1 MIKILD
7 KRFLGVVVN
16 IAVSI
21 FSLYLVAFLLNKELS
36 FTILVVVIGFRIL
49 ASFLLFDDY
58 KLSWSKA
65 STKTGLMKIV
75 LALIAFAIY
84 TPILYYFYSVPF
96 NLLFIDLVFY
106 TFMVNILVYVYKYFY
121 SIKGNKKTKSLVI
134 YGAGKAGLQLQREFL
149 SSEYKLICFIDDD
162 EILHHRS
169 IDGISIF
176 SREKYS
182 LNYKNRFDLM
192 IIAMPSASQE
202 QIKSIYESMQ
212 DKFEKIKILPSM
224 QNILKKEL
232 FVKQLKDIGVEDLLA
247 RYPKD
252 LDKNAIQNF
261 IKDKIVLITGAGG
274 SIGSEISR
282 QCKAYGAKQ
291 LILVDHSE
299 FNLYSI
305 LEELQDENIIPIMQS
320 IKDINILESTF
331 SKYRPQ
337 IVIHAAA
344 YKHVPLVEHNIL
356 EGITNNIIGTKN
368 TIDLSIKYKVEK
380 FVLIST
386 DKAVRPTNVMGT
398 TKRVCELY
406 AQNVDSKNTE
416 IVAVRFGNVLG
427 SSGSVI
433 PKFKAQIE
441 AGKNITVTHPE
452 ITRYFMLIPE
462 ACELVLQAASIGKGG
477 EIFILDMGEPIK
489 IVDLAK
495 KMIEL
500 SGRNEISIEFCGLR
514 CGEKLY
520 EELLIDDSDKKTQY
534 ESITVASPTFFD
546 IEELNK
552 KIEELLVCED
562 KISKLKEIVPE
573 FDPNNSI
580 TFNLYFAN
588 LKYNVR

>member
-1 MIKILD
+1 MSYIGD
-7 KRFLGVVVN
+7 KRFLGVVIN
-16 IAVSI
+16 IIVST
-21 FSLYLVAFLLNKELS
+21 FSLYLVAFLINKNISLIVLS
-36 FTILVVVIGFRIL
+36 TIIIIRIL
-49 ASFLLFDDY
+49 FSFLLFDDY

-65 STKTGLMKIV
+65 STKTGLMKII
-75 LALIAFAIY
+75 LALISFMIY
-84 TPILYYFYSVPF
+84 MPILYYFYAVSF
-96 NLLFIDLVFY
+96 NLLFIDLIFY
-106 TFMVNILVYVYKYFY
+106 TFIINILVYVYKYY
-121 SIKGNKKTKSLVI
+121 HSIGKNKKTKNLVI

-169 IDGISIF
+169 IDGISIY
-176 SREKYS
+176 SKEKYCS
-182 LNYKNRFDLM
+182 LFENQKFDLM

-202 QIKSIYESMQ
+202 QIKIIYEFMQ

-224 QNILKKEL
+224 NNILKKEE
-232 FVKQLKDIGVEDLLA
+232 FTKQLKDIGVEDLLA

-252 LDKNAIQNF
+252 LDKKQIENF

-282 QCKAYGAKQ
+282 QCKTYGAKQ
-291 LILVDHSE
+291 LILLDHSE

-305 LEELQDENIIPIMQS
+305 LEELKAENVVPIMQS
-320 IKDINILESTF
+320 VRDITVLENTF
-331 SKYRPQ
+331 EKYKPQ

-344 YKHVPLVEHNIL
+344 YKHVPLVEYNIL

-368 TIDLSIKYKVEK
+368 CIDLSIKYGAQK

-386 DKAVRPTNVMGT
+386 DKAVRPTNIMGT
-398 TKRVCELY
+398 TKRICELY
-406 AQNVDSKNTE
+406 AQNVESKNTE

-433 PKFKAQIE
+433 PKFKSQIE
-441 AGKNITVTHPE
+441 QGKNITVTHPE

-462 ACELVLQAASIGKGG
+462 ACELVLQAASIGKGR

-500 SGRNEISIEFCGLR
+500 SGRSDINIEFCGLR
-514 CGEKLY
+514 LGEKLY
-520 EELLIDDSDKKTQY
+520 EELLINDSDQKTKY
-534 ESITVASPTFFD
+534 ESITVANSTKFD
-546 IEELNK
+546 INELNK
-552 KIEELLVCED
+552 KIEELLICED
-562 KISKLKEIVPE
+562 KVAKLKEIVPE
-573 FDPNNSI
+573 FEHRLNN
-580 TFNLYFAN
+580 
-588 LKYNVR
+588 

>member
-1 MIKILD
+1 MNYLRD
-7 KRFLGVVVN
+7 KRFLGILVTIV
-16 IAVSI
+16 IST
-21 FSLYLVAFLLNKELS
+21 FSLYLVAFLINKNISLIALS
-36 FTILVVVIGFRIL
+36 TIIITRIL
-49 ASFLLFDDY
+49 FSFLLFDDY

-65 STKTGLMKIV
+65 STKTGLMKII
-75 LALIAFAIY
+75 LALISFMIY
-84 TPILYYFYSVPF
+84 MPILYYFYAVSF
-96 NLLFIDLVFY
+96 NLLFIDLIFY
-106 TFMVNILVYVYKYFY
+106 TFIINILVYVYKYY
-121 SIKGNKKTKSLVI
+121 HSIGKNKKTKNLVI

-169 IDGISIF
+169 IDGISIY
-176 SREKYS
+176 SKEKYCS
-182 LNYKNRFDLM
+182 LFENQKFDLM

-202 QIKSIYESMQ
+202 QIKIIYEFMQ

-224 QNILKKEL
+224 NNILKKEE
-232 FVKQLKDIGVEDLLA
+232 FTKQLKDIGVEDLLA

-252 LDKNAIQNF
+252 LDKKQIENF

-282 QCKAYGAKQ
+282 QCKTYGAKQ
-291 LILVDHSE
+291 LILLDHSE

-305 LEELQDENIIPIMQS
+305 LEELKGENVVPIMQS
-320 IKDINILESTF
+320 VRDIKALESTF
-331 SKYRPQ
+331 EKYEPQ

-344 YKHVPLVEHNIL
+344 YKHVPLVEYNIL

-368 TIDLSIKYKVEK
+368 CIDLSIKYGAQK

-386 DKAVRPTNVMGT
+386 DKAVRPTNIMGT
-398 TKRVCELY
+398 TKRICELY
-406 AQNVDSKNTE
+406 AQNVESKNTE

-433 PKFKAQIE
+433 PKFKSQIE
-441 AGKNITVTHPE
+441 QGKNITVTHPE

-500 SGRNEISIEFCGLR
+500 SGRSDINIEFCGLR
-514 CGEKLY
+514 LGEKLY
-520 EELLIDDSDKKTQY
+520 EELLINDSDQKTKY
-534 ESITVASPTFFD
+534 ESITVANSTKFD
-546 IEELNK
+546 IKELNK
-552 KIEELLVCED
+552 KIEELLICED
-562 KISKLKEIVPE
+562 KVAKLKEIVPE
-573 FDPNNSI
+573 FEHRLNN
-580 TFNLYFAN
+580 
-588 LKYNVR
+588 

>member
-1 MIKILD
+1 MNYVGD
-7 KRFLGVVVN
+7 KRFLGIIVN
-16 IAVSI
+16 IIVSI
-21 FSLYLVAFLLNKELS
+21 FTFYLVTFLIQKEFSLLALI
-36 FTILVVVIGFRIL
+36 TIIITRIMF
-49 ASFLLFDDY
+49 SFLLFDDY

-65 STKTGLMKIV
+65 STKTGLMKII
-75 LALIAFAIY
+75 LALISFMIY
-84 TPILYYFYSVPF
+84 MPILYYFYAVSF
-96 NLLFIDLVFY
+96 NLLFIDLIFY
-106 TFMVNILVYVYKYFY
+106 TFIINILVYVYKYY
-121 SIKGNKKTKSLVI
+121 HSVGKNKKTKSLVI

-149 SSEYKLICFIDDD
+149 SSEYKLVCFIDDD

-169 IDGISIF
+169 IDGISIY
-176 SREKYS
+176 SKEKYCS
-182 LNYKNRFDLM
+182 LFENQKFDLM

-202 QIKSIYESMQ
+202 QIKIIYEFMQ

-224 QNILKKEL
+224 NNILKKEE
-232 FVKQLKDIGVEDLLA
+232 FTKQLKDIGVEDLLA

-252 LDKNAIQNF
+252 LDKKQIENF

-282 QCKAYGAKQ
+282 QCKTYGAKQ
-291 LILVDHSE
+291 LILLDHSE

-305 LEELQDENIIPIMQS
+305 LEELKAENVVPIMQS
-320 IKDINILESTF
+320 VRDITVLENTF
-331 SKYRPQ
+331 EKYKPQ

-344 YKHVPLVEHNIL
+344 YKHVPLVEYNIL

-368 TIDLSIKYKVEK
+368 CIDLSIKYGAQK

-386 DKAVRPTNVMGT
+386 DKAVRPTNIMGT
-398 TKRVCELY
+398 TKRICELY
-406 AQNVDSKNTE
+406 AQNVESKNTE

-433 PKFKAQIE
+433 PKFKSQIE
-441 AGKNITVTHPE
+441 QGKNITVTHPE

-462 ACELVLQAASIGKGG
+462 ACELVLQAASIANGG

-500 SGRNEISIEFCGLR
+500 SGRSDISIEFCGLR

-520 EELLIDDSDKKTQY
+520 EELLISDSDQKTKY
-534 ESITVASPTFFD
+534 ESITVANSTKFD
-546 IEELNK
+546 INELNK
-552 KIEELLVCED
+552 KIEELLICED
-562 KISKLKEIVPE
+562 KVAKLKEIVPE
-573 FDPNNSI
+573 FEHRLNN
-580 TFNLYFAN
+580 
-588 LKYNVR
+588 

>member
-7 KRFLGVVVN
+7 KRFLGVIVN
-16 IAVSI
+16 IVVSI
-21 FSLYLVAFLLNKELS
+21 FSLYLVAFLLNIELS

-75 LALIAFAIY
+75 LSAIAFLVYA
-84 TPILYYFYSVPF
+84 PILYYFYSVLLNF
-96 NLLFIDLVFY
+96 LFIDLVFY
-106 TFMVNILVYVYKYFY
+106 AFLINILVYVYKYFY
-121 SIKGNKKTKSLVI
+121 SMKGDKKTKTFVI

-149 SSEYKLICFIDDD
+149 NSEYKLICFIDDD
-162 EILHHRS
+162 EILYHRS

-176 SREKYS
+176 SKEKYCS
-182 LNYKNRFDLM
+182 LYSNKNFDMM
-192 IIAMPSASQE
+192 IIAMPSASKE
-202 QIKSIYESMQ
+202 QINKIYNSMQ
-212 DKFEKIKILPSM
+212 DKFGTIKILPSM
-224 QNILKKEL
+224 SNILRDQD
-232 FVKQLKDIGVEDLLA
+232 FSKQLKDITVEDLLA
-247 RYPKD
+247 RHPKD
-252 LDKNAIQNF
+252 LDKRQIESF
-261 IKDKIVLITGAGG
+261 IKDKVVLITGAGG

-282 QCKAYGAKQ
+282 KCASFGAKQ
-291 LILVDHSE
+291 LILLDHSE

-305 LEELQDENIIPIMQS
+305 TEELKDFNIVSVMQTVRK
-320 IKDINILESTF
+320 IEFIEETF
-331 SKYRPQ
+331 KKYQPQ

-356 EGITNNIIGTKN
+356 EGISNNIIGTKN
-368 TIDLSIKYKVEK
+368 CIDVSIKYGVEK

-500 SGRNEISIEFCGLR
+500 SGRSEIGIEFCGLR
-514 CGEKLY
+514 PGEKLY

-534 ESITVASPTFFD
+534 ESITVASPTIFD
-546 IEELNK
+546 INDLNK

-573 FDPNNSI
+573 FDHKLN
-580 TFNLYFAN
+580 
-588 LKYNVR
+588 

>member
-1 MIKILD
+1 MNYLRD
-7 KRFLGVVVN
+7 KRFLGILVTIV
-16 IAVSI
+16 IST
-21 FSLYLVAFLLNKELS
+21 FSLYLVAFLINKNISLIALS
-36 FTILVVVIGFRIL
+36 TIIITRIL
-49 ASFLLFDDY
+49 FSFLLFDDY

-65 STKTGLMKIV
+65 STKTGLMKII
-75 LALIAFAIY
+75 LALISFMIY
-84 TPILYYFYSVPF
+84 MPILYYFYAVSF
-96 NLLFIDLVFY
+96 NLLFIDLIFY
-106 TFMVNILVYVYKYFY
+106 TFIINILVYVYKYY
-121 SIKGNKKTKSLVI
+121 HSVGKNKKTKNLVI

-149 SSEYKLICFIDDD
+149 SSEYKLVCFIDDD

-169 IDGISIF
+169 IDGISIY
-176 SREKYS
+176 SKEKYCS
-182 LNYKNRFDLM
+182 LFENQKFDLM

-202 QIKSIYESMQ
+202 QIKIIYEFMQ

-224 QNILKKEL
+224 NNILKKEE
-232 FVKQLKDIGVEDLLA
+232 FTKQLKDIGVEDLLA

-252 LDKNAIQNF
+252 LDKKQIENF

-282 QCKAYGAKQ
+282 QCKTYGAKQ
-291 LILVDHSE
+291 LILLDHSE

-305 LEELQDENIIPIMQS
+305 LEELKGENVVPIMQS
-320 IKDINILESTF
+320 VRDIKALDSTF
-331 SKYRPQ
+331 EKYKPQ

-344 YKHVPLVEHNIL
+344 YKHVPLVEYNIL

-368 TIDLSIKYKVEK
+368 CIDLSIKYGAQK

-386 DKAVRPTNVMGT
+386 DKAVRPTNIMGT
-398 TKRVCELY
+398 TKRICELY
-406 AQNVDSKNTE
+406 AQNVESKNTE

-433 PKFKAQIE
+433 PKFKSQIE
-441 AGKNITVTHPE
+441 QGKNITVTHPE

-462 ACELVLQAASIGKGG
+462 ACELVLQAASIANGG

-500 SGRNEISIEFCGLR
+500 SGRSDINIEFCGLR

-520 EELLIDDSDKKTQY
+520 EELLISDSDQKTKY
-534 ESITVASPTFFD
+534 ESITVANSTKFD
-546 IEELNK
+546 IKELNK
-552 KIEELLVCED
+552 KIEELLICED
-562 KISKLKEIVPE
+562 KVAKLKEIVPE
-573 FDPNNSI
+573 FEHRLNN
-580 TFNLYFAN
+580 
-588 LKYNVR
+588 

>member
-1 MIKILD
+1 MSYIGD
-7 KRFLGVVVN
+7 KRFLGIIVN
-16 IAVSI
+16 IVVSI
-21 FSLYLVAFLLNKELS
+21 FTFCLVTFLIYKEFSLLALS
-36 FTILVVVIGFRIL
+36 TIIITRIL
-49 ASFLLFDDY
+49 FSFLLFDDY

-65 STKTGLMKIV
+65 STKTGLMKII
-75 LALIAFAIY
+75 LALISFMIY
-84 TPILYYFYSVPF
+84 MPILYYFYHISF
-96 NLLFIDLVFY
+96 NLLFIDLIFY
-106 TFMVNILVYVYKYFY
+106 TFIINILVYVYKYY
-121 SIKGNKKTKSLVI
+121 HSVGKNKKTKNLVI

-149 SSEYKLICFIDDD
+149 SSEYKLVCFIDDA

-169 IDGISIF
+169 IDGISIY
-176 SREKYS
+176 SKEKYCS
-182 LNYKNRFDLM
+182 LFENQKFDLM
-192 IIAMPSASQE
+192 IIAMPSVSKE
-202 QIKSIYESMQ
+202 QIKIIYEFMQ

-224 QNILKKEL
+224 QNILKKEE
-232 FVKQLKDIGVEDLLA
+232 FTKQLKDIGVEDLLA

-252 LDKNAIQNF
+252 LDKKQIENF

-291 LILVDHSE
+291 LILLDHSE

-305 LEELQDENIIPIMQS
+305 LEELRGENVVPIMQS
-320 IKDINILESTF
+320 VRDIKALESSF
-331 SKYRPQ
+331 EKYKPQ

-344 YKHVPLVEHNIL
+344 YKHVPLVEYNIL

-368 TIDLSIKYKVEK
+368 CIDLSIKYGAQK

-386 DKAVRPTNVMGT
+386 DKAVRPTNIMGT
-398 TKRVCELY
+398 TKRICELY
-406 AQNVDSKNTE
+406 AQNVESKNTE

-433 PKFKAQIE
+433 PKFKSQIE
-441 AGKNITVTHPE
+441 QGKNITVTHPE

-500 SGRNEISIEFCGLR
+500 SGRSDINIEFCGLR

-520 EELLIDDSDKKTQY
+520 EELLINDSDQKTKY
-534 ESITVASPTFFD
+534 ESITVANSTKFD
-546 IEELNK
+546 INELNK
-552 KIEELLVCED
+552 KIEELLICED
-562 KISKLKEIVPE
+562 KVAKLKEIVPE
-573 FDPNNSI
+573 FEHKLNN
-580 TFNLYFAN
+580 
-588 LKYNVR
+588 

>member
-1 MIKILD
+1 MIKD

-75 LALIAFAIY
+75 LALLAFAIY

-96 NLLFIDLVFY
+96 NLLFIDVVFY
-106 TFMVNILVYVYKYFY
+106 TFMINILVYVYKYFY

-320 IKDINILESTF
+320 VKDIDILESTF

-500 SGRNEISIEFCGLR
+500 SGRSEIGIEFCGLR
-514 CGEKLY
+514 PGEKLY

-573 FDPNNSI
+573 FDHRLN
-580 TFNLYFAN
+580 
-588 LKYNVR
+588 

>member
-1 MIKILD
+1 MNYLRD
-7 KRFLGVVVN
+7 KRFLGILVTIV
-16 IAVSI
+16 IST
-21 FSLYLVAFLLNKELS
+21 FSLYLVAFLINKNISLIALS
-36 FTILVVVIGFRIL
+36 TIIITRTIF
-49 ASFLLFDDY
+49 SFLLFDDY

-65 STKTGLMKIV
+65 STKTGLMKII
-75 LALIAFAIY
+75 LALISFLVY
-84 TPILYYFYSVPF
+84 MPILYYTIKTSF
-96 NLLFIDLVFY
+96 NLLFIDLIFY
-106 TFMVNILVYVYKYFY
+106 TFIINILVYVYKYY
-121 SIKGNKKTKSLVI
+121 HSIGKNKKTKNLVI

-149 SSEYKLICFIDDD
+149 SSEYKLVCFIDDD

-169 IDGISIF
+169 IDGISIY
-176 SREKYS
+176 SKEKYCS
-182 LNYKNRFDLM
+182 LFENQKFDLM

-202 QIKSIYESMQ
+202 QIKIIYEFMQ

-224 QNILKKEL
+224 NNILKKEE
-232 FVKQLKDIGVEDLLA
+232 FTKQLKDIGVEDLLA

-252 LDKNAIQNF
+252 LDKKQIENF
-261 IKDKIVLITGAGG
+261 IKDKIALITGAGG

-291 LILVDHSE
+291 LILLDHSE

-305 LEELQDENIIPIMQS
+305 LEELKGENVVPIMQS
-320 IKDINILESTF
+320 VRDIKALESTF
-331 SKYRPQ
+331 EKYKPQ

-344 YKHVPLVEHNIL
+344 YKHVPLVEYNIL

-368 TIDLSIKYKVEK
+368 CIDLSIKYGAQK

-386 DKAVRPTNVMGT
+386 DKAVRPTNIMGT
-398 TKRVCELY
+398 TKRICELY
-406 AQNVDSKNTE
+406 AQNVESKNTE

-433 PKFKAQIE
+433 PKFKSQIE
-441 AGKNITVTHPE
+441 QGKNITVTHPE

-462 ACELVLQAASIGKGG
+462 ACELVLQAASIANGG

-500 SGRNEISIEFCGLR
+500 SGRSDINIEFCGLR

-520 EELLIDDSDKKTQY
+520 EELLINDSDQKTRY
-534 ESITVASPTFFD
+534 ESITVANSTKFD
-546 IEELNK
+546 INELNK
-552 KIEELLVCED
+552 KIEELLICED
-562 KISKLKEIVPE
+562 KVAKLKEIVPE
-573 FDPNNSI
+573 FKHKLNN
-580 TFNLYFAN
+580 
-588 LKYNVR
+588 

>member
-1 MIKILD
+1 MLKD
-7 KRFLGVVVN
+7 KRFLGIIVN
-16 IAVSI
+16 IIISI
-21 FSLYLVAFLLNKELS
+21 FTFYLVTFLIQKESSLLALS
-36 FTILVVVIGFRIL
+36 IIIITRIL
-49 ASFLLFDDY
+49 FSFLLFDDY

-65 STKTGLMKIV
+65 STKTGLMKII
-75 LALIAFAIY
+75 LALISFMIY
-84 TPILYYFYSVPF
+84 MPILYYFYAVSF
-96 NLLFIDLVFY
+96 NLLFIDLIFY
-106 TFMVNILVYVYKYFY
+106 TFIINILVYVYKYY
-121 SIKGNKKTKSLVI
+121 HSVGKNKKTKNLVI

-169 IDGISIF
+169 IDGISIY
-176 SREKYS
+176 SKEKYCS
-182 LNYKNRFDLM
+182 LFENQKFDLM

-202 QIKSIYESMQ
+202 QIKIIYEFMQ

-224 QNILKKEL
+224 NNILKKEE
-232 FVKQLKDIGVEDLLA
+232 FTKQLKDIGVEDLLA

-252 LDKNAIQNF
+252 LDKKQIENF

-291 LILVDHSE
+291 LILLDHSE

-305 LEELQDENIIPIMQS
+305 LEELKGENVVPIMQS
-320 IKDINILESTF
+320 VRDIKALESYF
-331 SKYRPQ
+331 EKYKPQ

-344 YKHVPLVEHNIL
+344 YKHVPLVEYNIL

-368 TIDLSIKYKVEK
+368 CIDLSIKYGAQK

-386 DKAVRPTNVMGT
+386 DKAVRPTNIMGT
-398 TKRVCELY
+398 TKRICELY
-406 AQNVDSKNTE
+406 AQNVESKNTE

-433 PKFKAQIE
+433 PKFKSQIE
-441 AGKNITVTHPE
+441 QGKNITVTHPE

-500 SGRNEISIEFCGLR
+500 SGRSDINIEFCGLR
-514 CGEKLY
+514 LGEKLY
-520 EELLIDDSDKKTQY
+520 EELLINDSDQKTKY
-534 ESITVASPTFFD
+534 ESITVANSTKFD
-546 IEELNK
+546 IKELNK
-552 KIEELLVCED
+552 KIEELLICED
-562 KISKLKEIVPE
+562 KVAKLKEIVPE
-573 FDPNNSI
+573 FEHRLNN
-580 TFNLYFAN
+580 
-588 LKYNVR
+588 

>member
-21 FSLYLVAFLLNKELS
+21 FSLYLVAFLLNIELN
-36 FTILVVVIGFRIL
+36 FTILVVVIVFRIL

-75 LALIAFAIY
+75 LALLAFAIY

-320 IKDINILESTF
+320 VKDINILESTF

-416 IVAVRFGNVLG
+416 IVA
-427 SSGSVI
+427 SSNRSW
-433 PKFKAQIE
+433 
-441 AGKNITVTHPE
+441 
-452 ITRYFMLIPE
+452 
-462 ACELVLQAASIGKGG
+462 
-477 EIFILDMGEPIK
+477 
-489 IVDLAK
+489 
-495 KMIEL
+495 
-500 SGRNEISIEFCGLR
+500 
-514 CGEKLY
+514 
-520 EELLIDDSDKKTQY
+520 
-534 ESITVASPTFFD
+534 
-546 IEELNK
+546 
-552 KIEELLVCED
+552 
-562 KISKLKEIVPE
+562 
-573 FDPNNSI
+573 
-580 TFNLYFAN
+580 
-588 LKYNVR
+588 

>member
-1 MIKILD
+1 MIKIID
-7 KRFLGVVVN
+7 KRFLGVIVN
-16 IAVSI
+16 IVVSI

-49 ASFLLFDDY
+49 ASFVLFDDY

-75 LALIAFAIY
+75 LALLAFAIY
-84 TPILYYFYSVPF
+84 TPILYYFYSVPLNF
-96 NLLFIDLVFY
+96 LFIDLVFY
-106 TFMVNILVYVYKYFY
+106 TFMINILVYVYKYFY
-121 SIKGNKKTKSLVI
+121 SMKGDKKTKTFVI

-149 SSEYKLICFIDDD
+149 NSEYKLICFIDDD

-176 SREKYS
+176 SKEKYCS
-182 LNYKNRFDLM
+182 LYSNKNFDMM
-192 IIAMPSASQE
+192 IIAMPSASKE
-202 QIKSIYESMQ
+202 QINKIYNSMQ
-212 DKFEKIKILPSM
+212 DKFGTIKILPSM
-224 QNILKKEL
+224 SNILKEEE
-232 FVKQLKDIGVEDLLA
+232 FTKQLKDITVEDLLA
-247 RYPKD
+247 RHPKD
-252 LDKNAIQNF
+252 LDKRQIESF
-261 IKDKIVLITGAGG
+261 IKDKVVLITGAGG

-282 QCKAYGAKQ
+282 KCANFGAKQ
-291 LILVDHSE
+291 LILLDHSE

-305 LEELQDENIIPIMQS
+305 TEELKDFNIVSVMQTVRK
-320 IKDINILESTF
+320 IEFIEETF
-331 SKYRPQ
+331 KKYQPQ

-356 EGITNNIIGTKN
+356 EGISNNIIGTKN
-368 TIDLSIKYKVEK
+368 CIDVSIKYDVEK

-462 ACELVLQAASIGKGG
+462 ACELVLQAASIGNGG

-500 SGRNEISIEFCGLR
+500 SGRSEIEIEFCGLR
-514 CGEKLY
+514 PGEKLY

-534 ESITVASPTFFD
+534 ESITVASPTIFD
-546 IEELNK
+546 INDLNK

-573 FDPNNSI
+573 FDHRLN
-580 TFNLYFAN
+580 
-588 LKYNVR
+588 

>member
-7 KRFLGVVVN
+7 KRFLGVIVN
-16 IAVSI
+16 IVVSI

-75 LALIAFAIY
+75 LALLAFTIY

-320 IKDINILESTF
+320 VKDIDILESTF

-368 TIDLSIKYKVEK
+368 TIDLSIKYGVEK

-398 TKRVCELY
+398 TKRICELY

-500 SGRNEISIEFCGLR
+500 SGRSEIGIEFCGLR
-514 CGEKLY
+514 PGEKLY

-534 ESITVASPTFFD
+534 ESITVASPTIFD
-546 IEELNK
+546 INDLNK

-573 FDPNNSI
+573 FDHRLN
-580 TFNLYFAN
+580 
-588 LKYNVR
+588 

>member
-1 MIKILD
+1 MSYIGD
-7 KRFLGVVVN
+7 KRFLGVVIN
-16 IAVSI
+16 IIVST
-21 FSLYLVAFLLNKELS
+21 FSLYLVAFLINKNISLIVLS
-36 FTILVVVIGFRIL
+36 AIIITRIL
-49 ASFLLFDDY
+49 FSFLLFDDY

-65 STKTGLMKIV
+65 STKTGLMKII
-75 LALIAFAIY
+75 LALISFMIY
-84 TPILYYFYSVPF
+84 MPILYYFYNVHF
-96 NLLFIDLVFY
+96 NLLFIDLIFY
-106 TFMVNILVYVYKYFY
+106 TFIINILVYVYKYY
-121 SIKGNKKTKSLVI
+121 HSIGKNKKTKNLVI

-149 SSEYKLICFIDDD
+149 SSEYKLVCFIDDD

-169 IDGISIF
+169 IDGISIY
-176 SREKYS
+176 SKEKYCS
-182 LNYKNRFDLM
+182 LFENQKFDLM

-202 QIKSIYESMQ
+202 QIKIIYEFMQ

-224 QNILKKEL
+224 NNILKKEE
-232 FVKQLKDIGVEDLLA
+232 FTKQLKDIGVEDLLA

-252 LDKNAIQNF
+252 LDKKQIENF

-282 QCKAYGAKQ
+282 QCKTYGAKQ
-291 LILVDHSE
+291 LILLDHSE

-305 LEELQDENIIPIMQS
+305 LEELRGENVVPIMQS
-320 IKDINILESTF
+320 VRDIKALESTF
-331 SKYRPQ
+331 EKYKPQ

-344 YKHVPLVEHNIL
+344 YKHVPLVEYNIL

-368 TIDLSIKYKVEK
+368 CIDLSIKYGAQK

-386 DKAVRPTNVMGT
+386 DKAVRPTNIMGT
-398 TKRVCELY
+398 TKRICELY
-406 AQNVDSKNTE
+406 AQNVESKNTE

-433 PKFKAQIE
+433 PKFKSQIE
-441 AGKNITVTHPE
+441 QGKNITVTHPE

-500 SGRNEISIEFCGLR
+500 SGRSDIDIEFCGLR

-520 EELLIDDSDKKTQY
+520 EELLINDSDQKTKY
-534 ESITVASPTFFD
+534 ESITVANSTKFD
-546 IEELNK
+546 IKELSK
-552 KIEELLVCED
+552 KIEELLICED
-562 KISKLKEIVPE
+562 KVAKLKEIVPE
-573 FDPNNSI
+573 FEHRLNN
-580 TFNLYFAN
+580 
-588 LKYNVR
+588 

>member
-1 MIKILD
+1 MNYLRD
-7 KRFLGVVVN
+7 KRFLGILVTIV
-16 IAVSI
+16 IST
-21 FSLYLVAFLLNKELS
+21 FSLYLVAFLINKNISLIALS
-36 FTILVVVIGFRIL
+36 TIIITRIL
-49 ASFLLFDDY
+49 FSFLLFDDY

-65 STKTGLMKIV
+65 STKTGLMKII
-75 LALIAFAIY
+75 LALISFMIY
-84 TPILYYFYSVPF
+84 MPILYYFYHISF
-96 NLLFIDLVFY
+96 NLLFIDLIFY
-106 TFMVNILVYVYKYFY
+106 TFIINILVYVYKYY
-121 SIKGNKKTKSLVI
+121 HSVGKNKKTKNLVI

-149 SSEYKLICFIDDD
+149 SSEYKLVCFIDDD

-169 IDGISIF
+169 IDGISIY
-176 SREKYS
+176 SKEKYCS
-182 LNYKNRFDLM
+182 LFENQKFDLM

-202 QIKSIYESMQ
+202 QIKIIYEFMQ

-224 QNILKKEL
+224 NNILKKEE
-232 FVKQLKDIGVEDLLA
+232 FTKQLKDIGVEDLLA

-252 LDKNAIQNF
+252 LDKKQIENF

-282 QCKAYGAKQ
+282 QCKTYGAKQ
-291 LILVDHSE
+291 LILLDHSE

-305 LEELQDENIIPIMQS
+305 LEELKAENVVPIMQS
-320 IKDINILESTF
+320 VRDITVLENTF
-331 SKYRPQ
+331 EKYKPQ

-344 YKHVPLVEHNIL
+344 YKHVPLVEYNIL

-368 TIDLSIKYKVEK
+368 CIDLSIKYGAQK

-386 DKAVRPTNVMGT
+386 DKAVRPTNIMGT
-398 TKRVCELY
+398 TKRICELY
-406 AQNVDSKNTE
+406 AQNVESKNTE

-433 PKFKAQIE
+433 PKFKSQIE
-441 AGKNITVTHPE
+441 QGKNITVTHPE

-462 ACELVLQAASIGKGG
+462 ACELVLQAASIANGG

-500 SGRNEISIEFCGLR
+500 SGRSDISIEICGLR

-520 EELLIDDSDKKTQY
+520 EELLISDSDQKTKY
-534 ESITVASPTFFD
+534 ESITVANSTKFD
-546 IEELNK
+546 INELNK
-552 KIEELLVCED
+552 KIEELLICED
-562 KISKLKEIVPE
+562 KVAKLKEIVPE
-573 FDPNNSI
+573 FEHKLNN
-580 TFNLYFAN
+580 
-588 LKYNVR
+588 

>member
-1 MIKILD
+1 MNYLRD
-7 KRFLGVVVN
+7 KRFLGILVTIV
-16 IAVSI
+16 IST
-21 FSLYLVAFLLNKELS
+21 FSLYLVAFLINKNISLIALS
-36 FTILVVVIGFRIL
+36 TIIITRIL
-49 ASFLLFDDY
+49 FSFLLFDDY

-65 STKTGLMKIV
+65 STKTGLMKII
-75 LALIAFAIY
+75 LALISFMIY
-84 TPILYYFYSVPF
+84 MPILYYFYTISF
-96 NLLFIDLVFY
+96 NLLFIDLIFY
-106 TFMVNILVYVYKYFY
+106 TFIINILVYVYKYY
-121 SIKGNKKTKSLVI
+121 HSIGKNKKTKNLVI

-169 IDGISIF
+169 IDGISIY
-176 SREKYS
+176 SKEKYCS
-182 LNYKNRFDLM
+182 LFENQKFDLM

-202 QIKSIYESMQ
+202 QIKIIYEFMQ

-224 QNILKKEL
+224 NNILKKEE
-232 FVKQLKDIGVEDLLA
+232 FTKQLKDIGVEDLLA

-252 LDKNAIQNF
+252 LDKKQIENF

-291 LILVDHSE
+291 LILLDHSE

-305 LEELQDENIIPIMQS
+305 LEELKDENIVPIMQS
-320 IKDINILESTF
+320 VRDIKALESTF
-331 SKYRPQ
+331 EKYKPQ

-344 YKHVPLVEHNIL
+344 YKHVPLVEYNIL

-368 TIDLSIKYKVEK
+368 CIDLSIKYGAQK

-386 DKAVRPTNVMGT
+386 DKAVRPTNIMGT
-398 TKRVCELY
+398 TKRICELY
-406 AQNVDSKNTE
+406 AQNVESKNTE

-433 PKFKAQIE
+433 PKFKSQIE
-441 AGKNITVTHPE
+441 QGKNITVTHPE

-462 ACELVLQAASIGKGG
+462 ACELVLQAASIGNGG

-500 SGRNEISIEFCGLR
+500 SGRSDISIEFCGLR

-520 EELLIDDSDKKTQY
+520 EELLISDSDQKTKY
-534 ESITVASPTFFD
+534 ESITVANSTKFD
-546 IEELNK
+546 INELNK
-552 KIEELLVCED
+552 KIEELLICED
-562 KISKLKEIVPE
+562 KVAKLKEIVPE
-573 FDPNNSI
+573 FEHRLNN
-580 TFNLYFAN
+580 
-588 LKYNVR
+588 

>member
-1 MIKILD
+1 MI
-7 KRFLGVVVN
+7 
-16 IAVSI
+16 
-21 FSLYLVAFLLNKELS
+21 
-36 FTILVVVIGFRIL
+36 
-49 ASFLLFDDY
+49 
-58 KLSWSKA
+58 
-65 STKTGLMKIV
+65 
-75 LALIAFAIY
+75 
-84 TPILYYFYSVPF
+84 
-96 NLLFIDLVFY
+96 
-106 TFMVNILVYVYKYFY
+106 NILVYVYKYFY

-169 IDGISIF
+169 IDGTSIF

-192 IIAMPSASQE
+192 IIAMPSASQG

-212 DKFEKIKILPSM
+212 DKFQKIKILPSM
-224 QNILKKEL
+224 QNILRKEE
-232 FVKQLKDIGVEDLLA
+232 FSKQLKDIGVEDLLA

-282 QCKAYGAKQ
+282 QCKVYGAKQ

-320 IKDINILESTF
+320 VKDIDILESTF

-500 SGRNEISIEFCGLR
+500 SGRSEIGIEFCGLR
-514 CGEKLY
+514 PGEKLY
-520 EELLIDDSDKKTQY
+520 EELLIRDFTSMF
-534 ESITVASPTFFD
+534 PP
-546 IEELNK
+546 
-552 KIEELLVCED
+552 
-562 KISKLKEIVPE
+562 ISQISFQL
-573 FDPNNSI
+573 FH
-580 TFNLYFAN
+580 
-588 LKYNVR
+588 

>member
-1 MIKILD
+1 MNYLRD
-7 KRFLGVVVN
+7 KRFLGILVTIV
-16 IAVSI
+16 IST
-21 FSLYLVAFLLNKELS
+21 FSLYLVAFLINKNISLIALS
-36 FTILVVVIGFRIL
+36 TIIITRIL
-49 ASFLLFDDY
+49 FSFLLFDDY

-65 STKTGLMKIV
+65 STKTGLMKII
-75 LALIAFAIY
+75 LALISFIIY
-84 TPILYYFYSVPF
+84 MPILYYFYTVSF
-96 NLLFIDLVFY
+96 NLLFIDLIFY
-106 TFMVNILVYVYKYFY
+106 TFIINILVYVYKYY
-121 SIKGNKKTKSLVI
+121 HSVGKNKKTKNLVI

-149 SSEYKLICFIDDD
+149 SSEYKLVCFIDDD

-169 IDGISIF
+169 IDGISIY
-176 SREKYS
+176 SKEKYCS
-182 LNYKNRFDLM
+182 LFENQKFDLM

-202 QIKSIYESMQ
+202 QIKIIYEFMQ

-224 QNILKKEL
+224 NNILKKEE
-232 FVKQLKDIGVEDLLA
+232 FTKQLKDIGVEDLLA

-252 LDKNAIQNF
+252 LDKKQIENF

-282 QCKAYGAKQ
+282 QCKTYGAKQ
-291 LILVDHSE
+291 LILLDHSE

-305 LEELQDENIIPIMQS
+305 LEELRSENVVPIMQS
-320 IKDINILESTF
+320 VRDIKALDNTF
-331 SKYRPQ
+331 EKYKPQ

-344 YKHVPLVEHNIL
+344 YKHVPLVEYNIL

-368 TIDLSIKYKVEK
+368 CIDLSIKYGAQK

-386 DKAVRPTNVMGT
+386 DKAVRPTNIMGT
-398 TKRVCELY
+398 TKRICELY
-406 AQNVDSKNTE
+406 AQNVESKNTE

-433 PKFKAQIE
+433 PKFKSQIE
-441 AGKNITVTHPE
+441 QGKNITVTHPE

-500 SGRNEISIEFCGLR
+500 SGRSDINIEFCGLR
-514 CGEKLY
+514 LGEKLY
-520 EELLIDDSDKKTQY
+520 EELLINDSDQKTKY
-534 ESITVASPTFFD
+534 ESITVANSTKFD
-546 IEELNK
+546 INELNK
-552 KIEELLVCED
+552 KIEELLICED
-562 KISKLKEIVPE
+562 KVSKLKEIVPE
-573 FDPNNSI
+573 FEHRLNN
-580 TFNLYFAN
+580 
-588 LKYNVR
+588 

>member
-1 MIKILD
+1 MSYIGD
-7 KRFLGVVVN
+7 KRFLGIIVN
-16 IAVSI
+16 LVVSI
-21 FSLYLVAFLLNKELS
+21 FTFCLVTFLIHKEFSLLALS
-36 FTILVVVIGFRIL
+36 TIIITRIL
-49 ASFLLFDDY
+49 FSFLLFDDY

-65 STKTGLMKIV
+65 STKTGLMKII
-75 LALIAFAIY
+75 LALISFMIY
-84 TPILYYFYSVPF
+84 MPILYYFYHISF
-96 NLLFIDLVFY
+96 NLLFIDLIFY
-106 TFMVNILVYVYKYFY
+106 TFIINILVYVYKYY
-121 SIKGNKKTKSLVI
+121 HSVGKNKKTKNLVI

-149 SSEYKLICFIDDD
+149 SSEYKLVCFIDDA

-169 IDGISIF
+169 IDGISIY
-176 SREKYS
+176 SKEKYCS
-182 LNYKNRFDLM
+182 LFENQKFDLM
-192 IIAMPSASQE
+192 IIAMPSVSKE
-202 QIKSIYESMQ
+202 QIKIIYEFMQ

-224 QNILKKEL
+224 QNILKKEE
-232 FVKQLKDIGVEDLLA
+232 FTKQLKDIGVEDLLA

-252 LDKNAIQNF
+252 LDKKQIENF

-291 LILVDHSE
+291 LILLDHSE

-305 LEELQDENIIPIMQS
+305 LEELRGENVVPIMQS
-320 IKDINILESTF
+320 VRDIKALESSF
-331 SKYRPQ
+331 EKYKPQ

-344 YKHVPLVEHNIL
+344 YKHVPLVEYNIL

-368 TIDLSIKYKVEK
+368 CIDLSIKYGAQK

-386 DKAVRPTNVMGT
+386 DKAVRPTNIMGT
-398 TKRVCELY
+398 TKRICELY
-406 AQNVDSKNTE
+406 AQNVESKNTE

-433 PKFKAQIE
+433 PKFKSQIE
-441 AGKNITVTHPE
+441 QGKNITVTHPE

-500 SGRNEISIEFCGLR
+500 SGRSDINIEFCGLR

-520 EELLIDDSDKKTQY
+520 EELLINDSDQKTKY
-534 ESITVASPTFFD
+534 ESITVANSTKFD
-546 IEELNK
+546 INELNK
-552 KIEELLVCED
+552 KIEELLICED
-562 KISKLKEIVPE
+562 KVAKLKEIVPE
-573 FDPNNSI
+573 FEHKLNN
-580 TFNLYFAN
+580 
-588 LKYNVR
+588 

>member
-1 MIKILD
+1 MIKD

-16 IAVSI
+16 IVVSI

-75 LALIAFAIY
+75 LSTIAFLVY
-84 TPILYYFYSVPF
+84 VPILYYFYSVPLNF
-96 NLLFIDLVFY
+96 LFIDLVFY
-106 TFMVNILVYVYKYFY
+106 TFMINILVYVYKYFY
-121 SIKGNKKTKSLVI
+121 SMKGDKKTKTFVI

-149 SSEYKLICFIDDD
+149 NSEYKLICFIDDD

-176 SREKYS
+176 SKEKYCS
-182 LNYKNRFDLM
+182 LYSNKNFDMM
-192 IIAMPSASQE
+192 IIAMPSASKE
-202 QIKSIYESMQ
+202 QINKIYNSMQ
-212 DKFEKIKILPSM
+212 DKFGTIKILPSM
-224 QNILKKEL
+224 SNILKEEE
-232 FVKQLKDIGVEDLLA
+232 FTKQLKDITVEDLLA
-247 RYPKD
+247 RHPKD
-252 LDKNAIQNF
+252 LDKRQIESF
-261 IKDKIVLITGAGG
+261 IKDKVVLITGAGG

-282 QCKAYGAKQ
+282 KCASFGAKQ
-291 LILVDHSE
+291 LILLDHSE

-305 LEELQDENIIPIMQS
+305 TEELKDFNIVSVMQTVRK
-320 IKDINILESTF
+320 IEFIEETF
-331 SKYRPQ
+331 KKYQPQ

-398 TKRVCELY
+398 TKRICELY

-500 SGRNEISIEFCGLR
+500 SGRSEIGIEFCGLR

-534 ESITVASPTFFD
+534 ESITVASPTIFD
-546 IEELNK
+546 INDLNK

-573 FDPNNSI
+573 FDHRLN
-580 TFNLYFAN
+580 
-588 LKYNVR
+588 

>member
-1 MIKILD
+1 MNYLGD
-7 KRFLGVVVN
+7 KRFLGVIVN
-16 IAVSI
+16 IVVSI

-96 NLLFIDLVFY
+96 NLLFIDVVFY
-106 TFMVNILVYVYKYFY
+106 TFMINILVYVYKYFY

-182 LNYKNRFDLM
+182 LNYKNQFDLM

-291 LILVDHSE
+291 LILVEHSE

-320 IKDINILESTF
+320 VKDIDILESTF

-500 SGRNEISIEFCGLR
+500 SGRSEIGIEFCGLR

-573 FDPNNSI
+573 FDHRLN
-580 TFNLYFAN
+580 
-588 LKYNVR
+588 

>member
-21 FSLYLVAFLLNKELS
+21 FSLYLVAFLLNIELN
-36 FTILVVVIGFRIL
+36 FTILVVVIVFRIL

-75 LALIAFAIY
+75 LALVAFAIY
-84 TPILYYFYSVPF
+84 TPILYYFYSVTF

-121 SIKGNKKTKSLVI
+121 SMKGDKKTKTFVI

-149 SSEYKLICFIDDD
+149 NSEYKLICFIDDD

-176 SREKYS
+176 SKEKYCS
-182 LNYKNRFDLM
+182 LYSNKNFDMM
-192 IIAMPSASQE
+192 IIAMPSASKE
-202 QIKSIYESMQ
+202 QINKIYNSMQ
-212 DKFEKIKILPSM
+212 DKFGTIKILPSM
-224 QNILKKEL
+224 SNILKEEE
-232 FVKQLKDIGVEDLLA
+232 FTKQLKDITVEDLLA
-247 RYPKD
+247 RHPKD
-252 LDKNAIQNF
+252 LDKRQIESF
-261 IKDKIVLITGAGG
+261 IKDKVVLITGAGG

-282 QCKAYGAKQ
+282 KCASFGAKQ
-291 LILVDHSE
+291 LILLDHSE

-305 LEELQDENIIPIMQS
+305 TEELKDFNIVSVMQTVRK
-320 IKDINILESTF
+320 IEFIEETF
-331 SKYRPQ
+331 KKYQPQ

-356 EGITNNIIGTKN
+356 EGISNNIIGTKN
-368 TIDLSIKYKVEK
+368 CIDVSIKYGVEK

-462 ACELVLQAASIGKGG
+462 ACELVLQAASIANGGK
-477 EIFILDMGEPIK
+477 IFILDMGEPIK

-552 KIEELLVCED
+552 KIEELLVYED

-573 FDPNNSI
+573 FDHRLN
-580 TFNLYFAN
+580 
-588 LKYNVR
+588 

>member
-1 MIKILD
+1 MLKD
-7 KRFLGVVVN
+7 KRFLGIIVN
-16 IAVSI
+16 IIISI
-21 FSLYLVAFLLNKELS
+21 FTFYLVTFLIQKESSLLALS
-36 FTILVVVIGFRIL
+36 IIIITRIL
-49 ASFLLFDDY
+49 FSFLLFDDY

-65 STKTGLMKIV
+65 STKTGLMKII
-75 LALIAFAIY
+75 LALISFMIY
-84 TPILYYFYSVPF
+84 MPILYYFYHISF
-96 NLLFIDLVFY
+96 NLLFIDLIFY
-106 TFMVNILVYVYKYFY
+106 TFIINILVYVYKYY
-121 SIKGNKKTKSLVI
+121 HSVGKNKKTKNLVI

-149 SSEYKLICFIDDD
+149 SSEYKLVCFIDDD

-169 IDGISIF
+169 IDGISIY
-176 SREKYS
+176 SKEKYCS
-182 LNYKNRFDLM
+182 LFENQKFDLM

-202 QIKSIYESMQ
+202 QIKIIYEFMQ

-224 QNILKKEL
+224 NNILKKEE
-232 FVKQLKDIGVEDLLA
+232 FTKQLKDIGVEDLLA

-252 LDKNAIQNF
+252 LDKKQIENF

-282 QCKAYGAKQ
+282 QCKTYGAKQ
-291 LILVDHSE
+291 LILLDHSE

-305 LEELQDENIIPIMQS
+305 LEELRSENVVPIMQS
-320 IKDINILESTF
+320 VRDIKALDNTF
-331 SKYRPQ
+331 EKYKPQ

-344 YKHVPLVEHNIL
+344 YKHVPLVEYNIL

-368 TIDLSIKYKVEK
+368 CIDLSIKYGAQK

-386 DKAVRPTNVMGT
+386 DKAVRPTNIMGT
-398 TKRVCELY
+398 TKRICELY
-406 AQNVDSKNTE
+406 AQNVESKNTE

-433 PKFKAQIE
+433 PKFKSQIE
-441 AGKNITVTHPE
+441 QGKNITVTHPE

-500 SGRNEISIEFCGLR
+500 SGRSDINIEFCGLR
-514 CGEKLY
+514 LGEKLY
-520 EELLIDDSDKKTQY
+520 EELLINDSDQKTKY
-534 ESITVASPTFFD
+534 ESITVANSTKFD
-546 IEELNK
+546 INELNK
-552 KIEELLVCED
+552 KIEELLICED
-562 KISKLKEIVPE
+562 KVSKLKEIVPE
-573 FDPNNSI
+573 FEHRLNN
-580 TFNLYFAN
+580 
-588 LKYNVR
+588 

>member
-1 MIKILD
+1 MNYLRD
-7 KRFLGVVVN
+7 KRFLGILVTIV
-16 IAVSI
+16 IST
-21 FSLYLVAFLLNKELS
+21 FSLYLVAFLINKNISLIALS
-36 FTILVVVIGFRIL
+36 TIIITRIL
-49 ASFLLFDDY
+49 FSFLLFDDY

-65 STKTGLMKIV
+65 STKTGLMKII
-75 LALIAFAIY
+75 LALISFIIY
-84 TPILYYFYSVPF
+84 MPFLYYFYHISF
-96 NLLFIDLVFY
+96 NLLFIDLIFY
-106 TFMVNILVYVYKYFY
+106 TFIINILVYVYKYY
-121 SIKGNKKTKSLVI
+121 HSIGKNKKTKNLVI

-149 SSEYKLICFIDDD
+149 SSEYKLVCFIDDD

-169 IDGISIF
+169 IDGISIY
-176 SREKYS
+176 SKEKYCS
-182 LNYKNRFDLM
+182 LFENQKFDLM

-202 QIKSIYESMQ
+202 QIKIIYEFMQ

-224 QNILKKEL
+224 NNILKKEE
-232 FVKQLKDIGVEDLLA
+232 FTKQLKDIGVEDLLA

-252 LDKNAIQNF
+252 LDKKQIENF

-291 LILVDHSE
+291 LILLDHSE

-305 LEELQDENIIPIMQS
+305 LEELKDENVVPIMQS
-320 IKDINILESTF
+320 VRDIKALESSF
-331 SKYRPQ
+331 EKYKPQ

-344 YKHVPLVEHNIL
+344 YKHVPLVEYNIL

-368 TIDLSIKYKVEK
+368 CIDLSIKYGAQK

-386 DKAVRPTNVMGT
+386 DKAVRPTNIMGT
-398 TKRVCELY
+398 TKRICELY
-406 AQNVDSKNTE
+406 AQNVESKNTE

-433 PKFKAQIE
+433 PKFKSQIE
-441 AGKNITVTHPE
+441 QGKNITVTHPE

-462 ACELVLQAASIGKGG
+462 ACELVLQAASIANGG

-500 SGRNEISIEFCGLR
+500 SGRSDINIEFCGLR

-520 EELLIDDSDKKTQY
+520 EELLINDSDQKTRY
-534 ESITVASPTFFD
+534 ESITVANSTKFD
-546 IEELNK
+546 INELNK
-552 KIEELLVCED
+552 KIEELLICED
-562 KISKLKEIVPE
+562 KVAKLKEIVPE
-573 FDPNNSI
+573 FEHKLNN
-580 TFNLYFAN
+580 
-588 LKYNVR
+588 

>member
-1 MIKILD
+1 MIKD

-49 ASFLLFDDY
+49 VSFLLFDDY

-75 LALIAFAIY
+75 LALLAFAIY

-96 NLLFIDLVFY
+96 NLLFIDVVFY
-106 TFMVNILVYVYKYFY
+106 TFMINILVYVYKYFY

-182 LNYKNRFDLM
+182 LNYKNQFDLM

-320 IKDINILESTF
+320 VKDIDILESTF

-462 ACELVLQAASIGKGG
+462 ACELVLQAASIANGG

-500 SGRNEISIEFCGLR
+500 SGRSDINIEFCGLR
-514 CGEKLY
+514 LGEKLY
-520 EELLIDDSDKKTQY
+520 EELLINDSDQKTKY
-534 ESITVASPTFFD
+534 ESITVANSTKFD
-546 IEELNK
+546 INELNK
-552 KIEELLVCED
+552 KIEELLICED
-562 KISKLKEIVPE
+562 KVAKLKEIVPE
-573 FDPNNSI
+573 FEHRLNN
-580 TFNLYFAN
+580 
-588 LKYNVR
+588 

>member
-1 MIKILD
+1 MNYLRD
-7 KRFLGVVVN
+7 KRFLGILVTIV
-16 IAVSI
+16 IST
-21 FSLYLVAFLLNKELS
+21 FSLYLVAFLINKNISLIALS
-36 FTILVVVIGFRIL
+36 TIIITRIL
-49 ASFLLFDDY
+49 FSFLLFDDY

-65 STKTGLMKIV
+65 STKTGLMKII
-75 LALIAFAIY
+75 LALISFMIY
-84 TPILYYFYSVPF
+84 MPILYYFYHISF
-96 NLLFIDLVFY
+96 NLLFIDLIFY
-106 TFMVNILVYVYKYFY
+106 TFIINILVYVYKYY
-121 SIKGNKKTKSLVI
+121 HSIGKNKKTKNLVI

-149 SSEYKLICFIDDD
+149 NSEYKLVCFIDDD

-169 IDGISIF
+169 IDGISIY
-176 SREKYS
+176 SKEKYCS
-182 LNYKNRFDLM
+182 LFENQKFDLM

-202 QIKSIYESMQ
+202 QIKIIYEFMQ

-224 QNILKKEL
+224 NNILKKEE
-232 FVKQLKDIGVEDLLA
+232 FTKQLKDIGVEDLLA

-252 LDKNAIQNF
+252 LDKKQIENF

-282 QCKAYGAKQ
+282 QCKTYGAKQ
-291 LILVDHSE
+291 LILLDHSE

-305 LEELQDENIIPIMQS
+305 LEELRGENVVPIMQS
-320 IKDINILESTF
+320 VRDIKALESSF
-331 SKYRPQ
+331 EKYKPQ

-344 YKHVPLVEHNIL
+344 YKHVPLVEYNIL

-368 TIDLSIKYKVEK
+368 CIDLSIKYGAQK

-386 DKAVRPTNVMGT
+386 DKAVRPTNIMGT
-398 TKRVCELY
+398 TKRICELY
-406 AQNVDSKNTE
+406 AQNVESKNTE

-433 PKFKAQIE
+433 PKFKSQIE
-441 AGKNITVTHPE
+441 QGKNITVTHPE

-500 SGRNEISIEFCGLR
+500 SGRSDINIEFCGLR
-514 CGEKLY
+514 LGEKLY
-520 EELLIDDSDKKTQY
+520 EELLINDSDQKTKY
-534 ESITVASPTFFD
+534 ESITVANSTKFD
-546 IEELNK
+546 IKELNK
-552 KIEELLVCED
+552 KIEELLICED
-562 KISKLKEIVPE
+562 KVAKLKEIVPE
-573 FDPNNSI
+573 FEHRLNN
-580 TFNLYFAN
+580 
-588 LKYNVR
+588 

>member
-1 MIKILD
+1 MSYIGD
-7 KRFLGVVVN
+7 KRFLGIIVN
-16 IAVSI
+16 IVVSI
-21 FSLYLVAFLLNKELS
+21 FTFCLVTFLIHKEFSLLALS
-36 FTILVVVIGFRIL
+36 TIIITRIIF
-49 ASFLLFDDY
+49 SFLLFDDY

-65 STKTGLMKIV
+65 STKTGLMKII
-75 LALIAFAIY
+75 LALISFMIY
-84 TPILYYFYSVPF
+84 MPILYYFYHISF
-96 NLLFIDLVFY
+96 NLLFIDLIFY
-106 TFMVNILVYVYKYFY
+106 TFIINILVYVYKYY
-121 SIKGNKKTKSLVI
+121 HSVGKNKKTKNLVI

-149 SSEYKLICFIDDD
+149 SSEYKLVCFIDDA

-169 IDGISIF
+169 IDGISIY
-176 SREKYS
+176 SKEKYCS
-182 LNYKNRFDLM
+182 LFENQKFDLM
-192 IIAMPSASQE
+192 IIAMPSVSKE
-202 QIKSIYESMQ
+202 QIKIIYEFMQ

-224 QNILKKEL
+224 QNILKKEE
-232 FVKQLKDIGVEDLLA
+232 FTKQLKDIGVEDLLA

-252 LDKNAIQNF
+252 LDKKQIENF

-291 LILVDHSE
+291 LILLDHSE

-305 LEELQDENIIPIMQS
+305 LEELKGENVVPIMQS
-320 IKDINILESTF
+320 VRDIKALESSF
-331 SKYRPQ
+331 EKYKPQ

-344 YKHVPLVEHNIL
+344 YKHVPLVEYNIL

-368 TIDLSIKYKVEK
+368 CIDLSIKYGAQK

-386 DKAVRPTNVMGT
+386 DKAVRPTNIMGT
-398 TKRVCELY
+398 TKRICELY
-406 AQNVDSKNTE
+406 AQNVESKNTE

-433 PKFKAQIE
+433 PKFKSQIE
-441 AGKNITVTHPE
+441 QGKNITVTHPE

-500 SGRNEISIEFCGLR
+500 SGRSDINIEFCGLR

-520 EELLIDDSDKKTQY
+520 EELLINDSDQKTKY
-534 ESITVASPTFFD
+534 ESITVANSTKFD
-546 IEELNK
+546 INELNK
-552 KIEELLVCED
+552 KIEELLICED
-562 KISKLKEIVPE
+562 KVAKLKEIVPE
-573 FDPNNSI
+573 FEHKLNN
-580 TFNLYFAN
+580 
-588 LKYNVR
+588 

>member
-1 MIKILD
+1 MNYLRD
-7 KRFLGVVVN
+7 KRFLGILVTIV
-16 IAVSI
+16 IST
-21 FSLYLVAFLLNKELS
+21 FSLYLVAFLINKNISLIALS
-36 FTILVVVIGFRIL
+36 TIIITRTIF
-49 ASFLLFDDY
+49 SFLLFDDY

-65 STKTGLMKIV
+65 STKTGLMKII
-75 LALIAFAIY
+75 LALISFLVY
-84 TPILYYFYSVPF
+84 MPILYYTIKTSFS
-96 NLLFIDLVFY
+96 LLFIDLIFY
-106 TFMVNILVYVYKYFY
+106 TFIINILVYVYKYY
-121 SIKGNKKTKSLVI
+121 HSVGKNKKTKNLVI

-149 SSEYKLICFIDDD
+149 SSEYKLVCFIDDD

-169 IDGISIF
+169 IDGISIY
-176 SREKYS
+176 SKEKYCS
-182 LNYKNRFDLM
+182 LFENQKFDLM

-202 QIKSIYESMQ
+202 QIKIIYEFMQ

-224 QNILKKEL
+224 NNILKKEE
-232 FVKQLKDIGVEDLLA
+232 FTKQLKDIGVEDLLA

-252 LDKNAIQNF
+252 LDKKQIENF

-291 LILVDHSE
+291 LILLDHSE

-305 LEELQDENIIPIMQS
+305 LEELKDENIVPIMQS
-320 IKDINILESTF
+320 VRDIKALESSF
-331 SKYRPQ
+331 EKYKPQ

-344 YKHVPLVEHNIL
+344 YKHVPLVEYNIL

-368 TIDLSIKYKVEK
+368 CIDLSIKYGAQK

-386 DKAVRPTNVMGT
+386 DKAVRPTNIMGT
-398 TKRVCELY
+398 TKRICELY
-406 AQNVDSKNTE
+406 AQNVESKNTE

-433 PKFKAQIE
+433 PKFKSQIE
-441 AGKNITVTHPE
+441 QGKNITVTHPE

-462 ACELVLQAASIGKGG
+462 ACELVLQAASIANGG

-500 SGRNEISIEFCGLR
+500 SGRSDINIEFCGLR

-520 EELLIDDSDKKTQY
+520 EELLINDSDQKTKY
-534 ESITVASPTFFD
+534 ESITVANSTKFD
-546 IEELNK
+546 IKELSK
-552 KIEELLVCED
+552 KIEELLICED
-562 KISKLKEIVPE
+562 KVAKLKEIVPE
-573 FDPNNSI
+573 FEHRLNN
-580 TFNLYFAN
+580 
-588 LKYNVR
+588 

>member
-21 FSLYLVAFLLNKELS
+21 FSLYLVAFLLNIELN

-75 LALIAFAIY
+75 LALLAFAIY

-224 QNILKKEL
+224 QNILRKEE
-232 FVKQLKDIGVEDLLA
+232 FSKQLKDIGVEDLLA

-320 IKDINILESTF
+320 VKDIDILESTF

-500 SGRNEISIEFCGLR
+500 SGRSEIGIEFCGLR

-534 ESITVASPTFFD
+534 ESITVASSTFFD

-573 FDPNNSI
+573 FDHRLN
-580 TFNLYFAN
+580 
-588 LKYNVR
+588 

>member
-1 MIKILD
+1 MIKIID

-75 LALIAFAIY
+75 LALLAFAIY

-96 NLLFIDLVFY
+96 NLLFIDVVFY
-106 TFMVNILVYVYKYFY
+106 TFMINILVYVYKYFY

-320 IKDINILESTF
+320 VKDIDILESTF

-462 ACELVLQAASIGKGG
+462 ACELVLQAASIGNGG

-500 SGRNEISIEFCGLR
+500 SGRSEIEIEFCGLR
-514 CGEKLY
+514 PGEKLY

-573 FDPNNSI
+573 FDHRLN
-580 TFNLYFAN
+580 
-588 LKYNVR
+588 